1 MAVKNLHLEHLEDE
15 IINNGIEGGRAA
27 INFLRELRNM
37 LKGSSSQRVNMTVKW
52 DGAPAIFVG
61 EHPETKEFFVAK
73 KSLFNK
79 EPKYYTSEQ
88 QIKDAPEL
96 QGQLEEKFLT
106 SFKYLS
112 KVGIKGVL
120 QGDLM
125 FTNDKKSMKVDGE
138 TVISFQP
145 NTILY
150 TVPKDSDFGKQI
162 DRAKLGIV
170 FHTTYTGDSIEN
182 LSASFGADI
191 SKLKKS
197 PDVWMDDATY
207 KDVSGNATMT
217 GSESVLLSKYLTET
231 GKSFHKI
238 KRTDMKKF
246 NDVQNAF
253 ASKGQAGASYK
264 TYINSLIRQGT
275 FKPTTIGYIEFV
287 EKFYDE
293 KVIAKVKSEKTKEIK
308 KGLKEQFL
316 RELRSMKRFL
326 DALANFQAGLVESKQ
341 IIINALNRIKH
352 VGTFVRTDNGF
363 EVVNQEGYVAIDR
376 QTGGAVKLV
385 DRMEFSKN
393 NFTVAKNWT
402 K

>member
-15 IINNGIEGGRAA
+15 ILNLGIDGGRAA
-27 INFLRELRNM
+27 INFLRELRDM
-37 LKGSSSQRVNMTVKW
+37 LKGNSSARVNMTVKW

-88 QIKDAPEL
+88 QIKDAEEL
-96 QGQLEEKFLT
+96 QGQLEEKFL
-106 SFKYLS
+106 SAYKYLS
-112 KVGIKGVL
+112 KVGIKGIL

-125 FTNDKKSMKVDGE
+125 FTNDKSNMKVNGE
-138 TVISFQP
+138 DVIGFQP

-150 TVPKDSDFGKQI
+150 TVPKNSDFGKQI
-162 DRAKLGIV
+162 NRAKLGIV

-191 SKLKKS
+191 SKLKPS

-217 GSESVLLSKYLTET
+217 ASETVLLSKYLSDT

-238 KRTDMKKF
+238 KKSDLTKF
-246 NDVQNAF
+246 NDVQKAF

-264 TYINSLIRQGT
+264 TYINSLIRQGR
-275 FKPTTIGYIEFV
+275 FDPTTQGYIDFV
-287 EKFYDE
+287 DAYYDN
-293 KVIAKVKSEKTKEIK
+293 KVIAKVKTEKTKEIK
-308 KGLKEQFL
+308 RELKSQFL
-316 RELRSMKRFL
+316 RELRSQKRLL
-326 DALANFQAGLVESKQ
+326 DALANFQAGLVKSKQ
-341 IIINALNRIKH
+341 IIIDALNRIKH
-352 VGTFVRTDNGF
+352 VGTFIRTENGF

-376 QTGGAVKLV
+376 MKGNAVKLV
-385 DRMEFSKN
+385 DRMEFSTN
-393 NFTVAKNWT
+393 NFNVAKNWT

>member
-1 MAVKNLHLEHLEDE
+1 MAIKNLHLSHVEEE
-15 IINNGIEGGRAA
+15 ILDFGIEGGRAS
-27 INFLRELRNM
+27 INFLRAMRDM
-37 LKGSSSQRVNMTVKW
+37 LKGNSTGRYNMTVKF

-125 FTNDKKSMKVDGE
+125 FTNDKKNMKVDGE

-217 GSESVLLSKYLTET
+217 GAESVLLSKYLSET

-293 KVIAKVKSEKTKEIK
+293 KVIAKVKTEKTKEIK

>member
-125 FTNDKKSMKVDGE
+125 FTNDKKNMKVDGE

-217 GSESVLLSKYLTET
+217 GAESVLLSKYLSET

-293 KVIAKVKSEKTKEIK
+293 KVIAKVKTEKTKEIK